1 MSNAFNTNQ
10 AAIAVINPDDAFEDS
25 ASYEWKGRPLYFGLR
40 HYYAVMSI
48 GSMANISDIERIFL
62 VLWIASHDEIEIKK
76 IRKLWRTDQ
85 DKIYDAIEE
94 VPFTFDVHT
103 EKDTAQLTKLINSIW
118 DDIEASRDQIDTEE
132 EKQNHAAPEK

>member
-1 MSNAFNTNQ
+1 M
-10 AAIAVINPDDAFEDS
+10 
-25 ASYEWKGRPLYFGLR
+25 
-40 HYYAVMSI
+40 
-48 GSMANISDIERIFL
+48 
-62 VLWIASHDEIEIKK
+62 
-76 IRKLWRTDQ
+76 WRTDQ

-132 EKQNHAAPEK
+132 EKENDAAPEK

>member
-1 MSNAFNTNQ
+1 MNSFNTNQ
-10 AAIAVINPDDAFEDS
+10 AAISVIDPDDAFEES
-25 ASYEWKGRPLYFGLR
+25 ASYEWKGQPLYFGLR

-62 VLWIASHDEIEIKK
+62 VLWIASHNEIEIKK

-103 EKDTAQLTKLINSIW
+103 EKDTAQLTKLINTIW
-118 DDIEASRDQIDTEE
+118 DDIEASRDKIDTEE
-132 EKQNHAAPEK
+132 EKKNDAAPEK